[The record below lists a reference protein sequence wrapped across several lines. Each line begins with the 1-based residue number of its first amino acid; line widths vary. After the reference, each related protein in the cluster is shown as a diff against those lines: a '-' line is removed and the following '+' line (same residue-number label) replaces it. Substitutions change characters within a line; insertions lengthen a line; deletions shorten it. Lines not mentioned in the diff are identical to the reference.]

1 MYKNIKDGVAYL
13 CWVGAATRGIDGVV
27 RGVSTTPFG
36 GRWLGHR
43 NATFPF
49 LPLAPCK
56 RKQHLAITSDKLLPA
71 NITKSTNR

>member
-1 MYKNIKDGVAYL
+1 MYKNIKDGVAYF

-56 RKQHLAITSDKLLPA
+56 QN
-71 NITKSTNR
+71 NI